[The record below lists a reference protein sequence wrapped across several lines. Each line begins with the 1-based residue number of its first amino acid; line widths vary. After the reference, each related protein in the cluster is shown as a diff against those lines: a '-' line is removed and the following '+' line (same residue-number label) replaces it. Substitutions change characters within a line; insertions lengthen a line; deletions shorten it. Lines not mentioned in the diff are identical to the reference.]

1 MEKKAGK
8 ETLPYRLRRTSL
20 WNYLPQKKGGKEKK
34 NPLFPCTKVHC
45 PQITK
50 KRTFMEAFLEKT
62 VERTYIFKSHTI
74 WLGGE
79 DESPFTSHF

>member
-8 ETLPYRLRRTSL
+8 ETLPYRLRRTSI

-45 PQITK
+45 PQITHTQK
-50 KRTFMEAFLEKT
+50 KTEHLWKL
-62 VERTYIFKSHTI
+62 S
-74 WLGGE
+74 
-79 DESPFTSHF
+79 